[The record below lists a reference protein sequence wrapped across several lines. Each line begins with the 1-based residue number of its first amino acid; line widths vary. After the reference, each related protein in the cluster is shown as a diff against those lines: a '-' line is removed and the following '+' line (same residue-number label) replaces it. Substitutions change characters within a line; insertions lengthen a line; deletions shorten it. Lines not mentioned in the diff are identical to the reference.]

1 LRLCPGAGEHFYGN
15 EVWQMT
21 VRVRFAPSP
30 TGHLHIGSA
39 RTALFNFLFAR
50 KHGGK
55 YILRIEDT
63 DTSRNRAD
71 AVEGFVD
78 GFKWLGLEWDEGPD
92 VGGEFGPYTCME
104 RLDIYRRYIDRLL
117 EEGKAYYCYCT
128 KEELDRERQ
137 EANAQGKVY
146 RYSGKCARLDEETR
160 NRYEREGRPRTIRF
174 RVPEDREIV
183 FRDLIRGEVRFHTKD
198 MGDFVIVKSNGVPLY
213 NLAVTIDDALMKIT
227 HVIRGEEHLSNTPA
241 QLLLYDAFGWNPPEF
256 GHLPLILNES
266 GKKLS
271 KRDETVMQFI
281 EQYRESGYLPE
292 AINNYLALLGWSP
305 PGEYAEQEIFSMDEL
320 IRLFS
325 FDRVSKAG
333 AIFDPEKLKW
343 MNGEYIK
350 KLDVKTLTE
359 MALPYLQEHY
369 GIDELDREW
378 AEQLVALYQPSLS
391 HLEELPRQAELFFR
405 DDVRHDEEAREV
417 LNQPSVPSVLPAFR
431 AKVAEAEDAEFQ
443 PANIKKM
450 LKGIQKETGYRGK
463 QLFMPIRAA
472 VTGQTHGPDL
482 NQTLSLLGR
491 EKVIRRIEQVLEQ
504 FLNA

>member
-1 LRLCPGAGEHFYGN
+1 
-15 EVWQMT
+15 MT

-71 AVEGFVD
+71 AVEGFID

-104 RLDIYRRYIDRLL
+104 RLDIYRPYIERLL

-128 KEELDRERQ
+128 KEELERERQ
-137 EANAQGKVY
+137 EANAQGRVY
-146 RYSGKCARLDEETR
+146 RYSGKCAHLDEATR
-160 NRYEREGRPRTIRF
+160 ERYEREGRPRTIRF
-174 RVPEDREIV
+174 RVPEERDIV
-183 FRDLIRGEVRFHTKD
+183 FRDLIRGEVHFNTRD

-241 QLLLYDAFGWNPPEF
+241 QLLLYETFGWEPPQF

-266 GKKLS
+266 GRKLS

-281 EQYRESGYLPE
+281 EQYREKGYLPE

-305 PGEYAEQEIFSMDEL
+305 PGEYAEEEIFSMDEL

-350 KLDVKTLTE
+350 KTDVGKLTDL
-359 MALPYLQEHY
+359 AFPYLEAHY
-369 GIDELDREW
+369 GNQALEREW
-378 AEQLVALYQPSLS
+378 VERLVALYQPSIGYLQ
-391 HLEELPRQAELFFR
+391 ELPQQAELFFR
-405 DDVRHDEEAREV
+405 DEVHPDADAREV
-417 LNQPSVPSVLPAFR
+417 LNQPSVPTVLPAFR
-431 AKVAEAEDAEFQ
+431 EKVATTMDADFQ

-450 LKGIQKETGYRGK
+450 LKEVQKETGFKGK

-491 EKVIRRIEQVLEQ
+491 EKVLRRLEQVMEKL
-504 FLNA
+504 A

>member
-1 LRLCPGAGEHFYGN
+1 
-15 EVWQMT
+15 MT

-71 AVEGFVD
+71 AVEGFID

-104 RLDIYRRYIDRLL
+104 RLDIYRPYIERLL

-128 KEELDRERQ
+128 KEELERERQ
-137 EANAQGKVY
+137 EANAQGRVY
-146 RYSGKCARLDEETR
+146 RYSGKCAHLDEATR
-160 NRYEREGRPRTIRF
+160 ERYEREGRPRTIRF
-174 RVPEDREIV
+174 RVPEERDIV
-183 FRDLIRGEVRFHTKD
+183 FRDLIRGEVHFNTRD

-241 QLLLYDAFGWNPPEF
+241 QLLLYETFGWEPPQF

-266 GKKLS
+266 GRKLS

-281 EQYRESGYLPE
+281 EQYREKGYLPE

-305 PGEYAEQEIFSMDEL
+305 PGEYAEEEIFSMDEL

-350 KLDVKTLTE
+350 KTDVGKLTDL
-359 MALPYLQEHY
+359 AFPYLEAHY
-369 GIDELDREW
+369 GNQALEREW
-378 AEQLVALYQPSLS
+378 VERLVALYQPSIGYLQ
-391 HLEELPRQAELFFR
+391 ELPQQAELFFR
-405 DDVRHDEEAREV
+405 DEVHPDADAREV
-417 LNQPSVPSVLPAFR
+417 LNQPSVPTVLPAFR
-431 AKVAEAEDAEFQ
+431 EKVAATVNADFQ

-450 LKGIQKETGYRGK
+450 LKEVQKETGFKGK

-491 EKVIRRIEQVLEQ
+491 EKVLRRLEQVMEQ
-504 FLNA
+504 YLNA

>member
-1 LRLCPGAGEHFYGN
+1 
-15 EVWQMT
+15 MT

-71 AVEGFVD
+71 AVEGFID

-160 NRYEREGRPRTIRF
+160 NRYEWEGRPRTIRF
-174 RVPEDREIV
+174 RIPEDREIV
-183 FRDLIRGEVRFHTKD
+183 FRDLIRGEVHFHTKD

-241 QLLLYDAFGWNPPEF
+241 QLLLYEAFGWDPPEF

-292 AINNYLALLGWSP
+292 ALNNYLALLGWSP

-350 KLDVKTLTE
+350 KLDIETLTD
-359 MALPYLQEHY
+359 MALPYLKEHY
-369 GIDELDREW
+369 GIEQLDREW
-378 AEQLVALYQPSLS
+378 VEQLVALYQPSLS
-391 HLEELPRQAELFFR
+391 YLKELPEKVELFFR
-405 DDVRHDEEAREV
+405 DELHHDEEAREV
-417 LNQPSVPSVLPAFR
+417 LTQSSVPAVVSAFQE
-431 AKVAEAEDAEFQ
+431 KVKGMNDAEFQ
-443 PANIKKM
+443 PADIKKM
-450 LKGIQKETGYRGK
+450 LKEIQKETGYKGK

-482 NQTLSLLGR
+482 NQTLFLLGR
-491 EKVIRRIEQVLEQ
+491 EKVLRRIEQVMEQ
-504 FLNA
+504 LLNAK